1 MVGSQNCLEGSA
13 ACSAVPSF
21 PPTPDEICGNLEDD
35 NCNGIAEEGCA
46 CPPDSYEVCGSSIGA
61 CQLGVLSCAEDG
73 TFSGKCI
80 GATLPSEEVCANEID
95 DDCDGS
101 IDEGCLCDGF
111 VRSCGPGTGACSFS
125 TQTCVGGFWGT
136 CALDNQPGLELCD
149 IIDNDCDAEFGMKGA
164 PASRGPS
171 NSVHFNETSA
181 PSITVSAPR
190 PSAGLPVWQNQ
201 AQKTQPVES
210 QSPMPA
216 RPRRSPRSRT
226 QRRRNRLGRPLH
238 PFPPSRGTHRIPR
251 GVSQNLKKSLSFS
264 KRRAAASRAVHPLS
278 SRLWGCSCS
287 CGPLEGQSLHKPRA
301 KNTRSQFVDGPV
313 R

>member
-101 IDEGCLCDGF
+101 IDEGCPCVSGF

-149 IIDNDCDAEFGMKGA
+149 IIDNDCD
-164 PASRGPS
+164 
-171 NSVHFNETSA
+171 
-181 PSITVSAPR
+181 
-190 PSAGLPVWQNQ
+190 
-201 AQKTQPVES
+201 
-210 QSPMPA
+210 
-216 RPRRSPRSRT
+216 
-226 QRRRNRLGRPLH
+226 
-238 PFPPSRGTHRIPR
+238 
-251 GVSQNLKKSLSFS
+251 GV
-264 KRRAAASRAVHPLS
+264 RDE
-278 SRLWGCSCS
+278 GCSCIPGTIELCPLQRDECAEYYRVCTETFRWS
-287 CGPLEGQSLHKPRA
+287 PCLAKPGTEDPTCGEPEPDAGASEEVTEEPDTETEEPTGSTSPPFPSEPGNASDTEGSESKPQKIVVIQQEKSGCQSSSPSPLFPALGLLLLLWASR
-301 KNTRSQFVDGPV
+301 RPV
-313 R
+313 TP